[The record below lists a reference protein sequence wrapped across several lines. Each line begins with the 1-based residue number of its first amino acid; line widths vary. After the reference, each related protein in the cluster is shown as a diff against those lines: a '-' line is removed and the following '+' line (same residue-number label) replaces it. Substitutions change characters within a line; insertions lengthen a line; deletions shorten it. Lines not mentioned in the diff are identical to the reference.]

1 MTARPPARDL
11 TVSHEVGLV
20 GFRAALS
27 GLLAVAESLDDTDLL
42 AASRCR
48 GWTVGDTLVHVH
60 LGLQDML
67 LGLVH
72 PTDRSP
78 DTDAA
83 GYWAVPVPRSD
94 PGADPVAGIRFIRA
108 LGAAYRRPTGAVG
121 HLRPTADGVIRAAG
135 ALAPGAVEFQGRVV
149 GTGDFPAT
157 WAVELAV
164 HHLDLGRELA
174 IAPPAAAGLRL
185 ARATVEAL
193 VGQDLPA
200 GWTDEDAALT
210 GAGRRPLTPAQA
222 AELGA
227 GAAAFPVLG

>member
-1 MTARPPARDL
+1 MSVPPPAGTLR
-11 TVSHEVGLV
+11 VSHHDGLA

-27 GLLAVAESLDDTDLL
+27 GLLAVAETLDDTDLL
-42 AASRCR
+42 AAGRCR

-72 PTDRSP
+72 PTDRAP

-83 GYWAVPVPRSD
+83 GYWSVPVPRSD
-94 PGADPVAGIRFIRA
+94 PDADPVAGIRFVRA

-121 HLRPTADGVIRAAG
+121 HLRPTADGVLRAAG
-135 ALAPGAVEFQGRVV
+135 ALAPGAVAFQGRVLA
-149 GTGDFPAT
+149 TGDFLAT
-157 WAVELAV
+157 WAVEITV

-174 IAPPAAAGLRL
+174 VDPPAAAGLRL
-185 ARATVEAL
+185 ARATIRARAAR
-193 VGQDLPA
+193 DLPTGWSDVEVVLA
-200 GWTDEDAALT
+200 GT
-210 GAGRRPLTPAQA
+210 GRRPLTAAQA
-222 AELGA
+222 AELGD